1 MNQVR
6 LDTNFIDYAIIATYF
21 AVVLGV
27 GFAAKRYIK
36 SSLDYFLSGRSLPA
50 WITGLAFISA
60 NLGATEVLGMAAN
73 GAQYGVAT
81 VNYYWIGAIP
91 AMVFLGLVMM
101 PFYYGSKV
109 RSVPE
114 YLLQRFS
121 KSSHQFNSWTFAVGT
136 ILIAGVNLY
145 ALALVLKFLLG
156 WPILLG
162 IVVAAVIVAAY
173 ISLGG
178 LSSAIYN
185 EVLQFFVILAALIPI
200 TAVGLHDVGGWSG
213 LQDKIRDTK
222 IGEASLHALK
232 GTGIGD
238 VVNPIGVSWIG
249 IVFGLGFVLAF
260 GYWTTNFAEVQRAL
274 SAKDLSAAER
284 TPLIGA
290 IPKLFLPFIMI
301 LPGMIALVV
310 IPKLGTTDDLQFN
323 NSIPLLMNKY
333 LPNGMLGVALTGL
346 MASFMAGVAANVSAF
361 NTVVTTD
368 LVEPYFEPGQDD
380 MWYVRFG
387 RIATVGGIAISILT
401 ALIASTYNNLMNYL
415 QALFSIFNAP
425 LFATFMIG
433 MFWKRMT
440 PAAGLWGLIA
450 GTVTAAALFI
460 GYKAGWI
467 NFGFDLDQSMWGAGS
482 AFVVDGIVT
491 VIVTYMTKPKPIE
504 ELQGLV
510 YGMANEDE

>member
-1 MNQVR
+1 MNQAR
-6 LDTNFIDYAIIATYF
+6 LDVNGVDYAILITYF

-36 SSLDYFLSGRSLPA
+36 TSLDYFLSGRSLPA

-114 YLLQRFS
+114 YLLQRFNPA
-121 KSSHQFNSWTFAVGT
+121 SHKFNSWTFARRHDPDRRREP
-136 ILIAGVNLY
+136 LRARAGAEVP
-145 ALALVLKFLLG
+145 ARLADHPRHRRRGGDRRRLHHRS
-156 WPILLG
+156 
-162 IVVAAVIVAAY
+162 AACPRR
-173 ISLGG
+173 
-178 LSSAIYN
+178 IYN

-200 TAVGLHDVGGWSG
+200 AFVGLHDVGGWSG
-213 LQDKIRDTK
+213 LQDKIKDSK
-222 IGEASLHALK
+222 IGEAGLHALQ
-232 GTGIGD
+232 GTGTGH
-238 VVNPIGVSWIG
+238 VTNPIGVSWIG

-274 SAKDLSAAER
+274 CAKDLSAAER

-310 IPKLGTTDDLQFN
+310 IPKLGTTDNLQFN

-333 LPNGMLGVALTGL
+333 LPNGMLGIALTGL

-368 LVEPYFEPGQDD
+368 LVEPYFKPGQSGRVVRALRPHRDGRRHRHQHLHGADRVHLRQPHELPAGAVLHLQRAAVRDVHHRHVLEADD
-380 MWYVRFG
+380 
-387 RIATVGGIAISILT
+387 AGGGVL
-401 ALIASTYNNLMNYL
+401 
-415 QALFSIFNAP
+415 
-425 LFATFMIG
+425 
-433 MFWKRMT
+433 
-440 PAAGLWGLIA
+440 
-450 GTVTAAALFI
+450 
-460 GYKAGWI
+460 
-467 NFGFDLDQSMWGAGS
+467 GADRRARS
-482 AFVVDGIVT
+482 RRR
-491 VIVTYMTKPKPIE
+491 
-504 ELQGLV
+504 
-510 YGMANEDE
+510 